1 MAYEPQLFIGKI
13 SSITPQ
19 YNNIVFINGTIQSG
33 QSTITG
39 ITPQSGTQDV
49 SLLRV
54 GMSIQSY
61 GGGYATNPTIVSI
74 DSSTQITVNQTAT
87 ANVTNVF
94 GASLSGGKYFF
105 NSASIIDP
113 QQLVNVNSITGS
125 LDENYNASLSP
136 VYAVVGQA
144 STSLGGTQILGKF
157 FNYKITE
164 VTYRDLGSAEISAF
178 IEWGGEGTE
187 ADSGN
192 ALLASSNQT
201 LAIGAMSETS
211 SAVTIFDSS
220 YITGTAIGSSVA
232 GYQQTVVG
240 VIDQAITSSVG
251 TGFPFTGSA
260 QITGSLAV
268 TGSNTFLLNTDNE
281 LKITK
286 NSGTP
291 LDLLNVDGNTGVIN
305 FNAYADVDAKPTAV
319 LGGIYFTS
327 ASLFI
332 GLE

>member
-54 GMSIQSY
+54 GMSIQSF

-105 NSASIIDP
+105 NSASILDP
-113 QQLVNVNSITGS
+113 QQLVTVNDITGS

-201 LAIGAMSETS
+201 LAIGAMSSTS
-211 SAVTIFDSS
+211 SAVTIFDPN
-220 YITGTAIGSSVA
+220 YISGTAVGSTVA

-240 VIDQAITSSVG
+240 VIDQALTSSVG

-305 FNAYADVDAKPTAV
+305 FNAYADADAKPTAV

>member
-13 SSITPQ
+13 SSVTPQ

-105 NSASIIDP
+105 NSASILDP
-113 QQLVNVNSITGS
+113 QQLVTVNDITGS

-201 LAIGAMSETS
+201 LAIGAMSSTS
-211 SAVTIFDSS
+211 SAVTIFDPN
-220 YITGTAIGSSVA
+220 YISGTAVGSTVA

-305 FNAYADVDAKPTAV
+305 FNAYADADAKPTAV

-327 ASLFI
+327 ASLFV

>member
-19 YNNIVFINGTIQSG
+19 YSNLVFINGTIQSG

-305 FNAYADVDAKPTAV
+305 FNAYADADAKPTAV

>member
-105 NSASIIDP
+105 NSASILDP
-113 QQLVNVNSITGS
+113 QQLVTVNNITGS

-201 LAIGAMSETS
+201 LAIGAMSETQ
-211 SAVTIFDSS
+211 SAVTIFDPGYMSG
-220 YITGTAIGSSVA
+220 IAQGSSVA

-240 VIDQAITSSVG
+240 VIDQALTSSVG

-305 FNAYADVDAKPTAV
+305 FNAYADADAKPTAV

>member
-105 NSASIIDP
+105 NSASILDP
-113 QQLVNVNSITGS
+113 QQLVTVNSITGS

-201 LAIGAMSETS
+201 LAIGAMSSTS
-211 SAVTIFDSS
+211 SAVTIFDPS
-220 YITGTAIGSSVA
+220 YISGTAVGSTVA

-305 FNAYADVDAKPTAV
+305 FNAYADADAKPTAV

>member
-201 LAIGAMSETS
+201 LAIGAMSSTS
-211 SAVTIFDSS
+211 SAVTIFDPS
-220 YITGTAIGSSVA
+220 YISGTAVGSTVA

-305 FNAYADVDAKPTAV
+305 FNAYADADAKPTAV

>member
-19 YNNIVFINGTIQSG
+19 YSNLVFINGTIQSG

-105 NSASIIDP
+105 NSASILDP
-113 QQLVNVNSITGS
+113 QNIVTVNNITGS

-305 FNAYADVDAKPTAV
+305 FNAYADADAKPTAV

>member
-305 FNAYADVDAKPTAV
+305 FNAYADADAKPTAV

>member
-105 NSASIIDP
+105 NSASILDP
-113 QQLVNVNSITGS
+113 QQLVTVNDITGS

-201 LAIGAMSETS
+201 LAIGAMSSTS
-211 SAVTIFDSS
+211 SAVTIFDPN
-220 YITGTAIGSSVA
+220 YISGTAVGSTVA

-240 VIDQAITSSVG
+240 VIDQALTSSVG

-305 FNAYADVDAKPTAV
+305 FNAYADADAKPTAV

>member
-105 NSASIIDP
+105 NSASILDP
-113 QQLVNVNSITGS
+113 QQLVTVNNITGS

-201 LAIGAMSETS
+201 LAIGAMSSTS
-211 SAVTIFDSS
+211 SAVTIFDPS
-220 YITGTAIGSSVA
+220 YISGTAVGSTVA

-305 FNAYADVDAKPTAV
+305 FNAYADADAKPTAV

>member
-19 YNNIVFINGTIQSG
+19 YNNLVFINGTIQSG

-54 GMSIQSY
+54 GMSIQSF

-87 ANVTNVF
+87 SNVTNVF

-105 NSASIIDP
+105 NSASILDP
-113 QQLVNVNSITGS
+113 QNIVTVNNITGS

-192 ALLASSNQT
+192 ALLASNNQT
-201 LAIGAMSETS
+201 LAIGAMSDTS
-211 SAVTIFDSS
+211 SAVTIFDPA
-220 YITGTAIGSSVA
+220 YFTGTALGSSVA

-305 FNAYADVDAKPTAV
+305 FNAYANADAKPTAV

>member
-1 MAYEPQLFIGKI
+1 MAYEPQLFIGRI

-19 YNNIVFINGTIQSG
+19 YNNLLFINGTIQSG

-39 ITPQSGTQDV
+39 ITPQSGTYDV

-54 GMSIQSY
+54 GMSIQSF

-105 NSASIIDP
+105 NSASIFDP
-113 QQLVNVNSITGS
+113 QQLVTVNDITGS

-144 STSLGGTQILGKF
+144 STSLGGTQVLGKF

-164 VTYRDLGSAEISAF
+164 VTYRDLADAKISAF

-192 ALLASSNQT
+192 ALLASNNQT
-201 LAIGAMSETS
+201 LAIGAMSSTS
-211 SAVTIFDSS
+211 SAVTIFDPS
-220 YITGTAIGSSVA
+220 YISGTAVGSTVA

-251 TGFPFTGSA
+251 VGFPFTGSA

-305 FNAYADVDAKPTAV
+305 FNAYAGADAKPTAV

-332 GLE
+332 GIE

>member
-13 SSITPQ
+13 SSVTPQ

-39 ITPQSGTQDV
+39 ITPQSGAQDV

-54 GMSIQSY
+54 GMSIQSF

-105 NSASIIDP
+105 NSASILDP

-211 SAVTIFDSS
+211 SAVTIFDSN
-220 YITGTAIGSSVA
+220 YISGTAVGSTVA

-286 NSGTP
+286 NSATP

-305 FNAYADVDAKPTAV
+305 FNAYADADAKPTAV

>member
-13 SSITPQ
+13 SSVTPQ

-201 LAIGAMSETS
+201 LAIGAMSSTS
-211 SAVTIFDSS
+211 SAVTIFDPS
-220 YITGTAIGSSVA
+220 YISGTAVGSTVA

-251 TGFPFTGSA
+251 VGFPFTGSA

-305 FNAYADVDAKPTAV
+305 FNAYADADAKPTAV

>member
-54 GMSIQSY
+54 GMSIQSF

-201 LAIGAMSETS
+201 LAIGAMSSTS
-211 SAVTIFDSS
+211 SAVTIFDPS
-220 YITGTAIGSSVA
+220 YISGTAVGSTVA

-240 VIDQAITSSVG
+240 VIDQALTSSVG

-305 FNAYADVDAKPTAV
+305 FNAYADADAKPTAV